1 LAGGD
6 KGVLG
11 AQLRNLRGGAPDF
24 MKAFSAI
31 ARTALAPKLDAK
43 TKELIH
49 GPLTG
54 LDIVDPIA

>member
-11 AQLRNLRGGAPDF
+11 AQLRNLGGGAPDV

-31 ARTALAPKLDAK
+31 ARTALAPKALDAK
-43 TKELIH
+43 TKELI
-49 GPLTG
+49 LAVVTG
-54 LDIVDPIA
+54 AEL